1 MRIGEIVKL
10 VQSPTLD
17 WMKEYLDKK
26 FEVQDFLTGSL
37 KVKMLDTDP
46 EWIWYSETTNFEL
59 AEIEE

>member
-1 MRIGEIVKL
+1 MQVGDIVKL
-10 VQSPTLD
+10 IQTPSVD

-46 EWIWYSETTNFEL
+46 EWVWYVSTDNFEL
-59 AEIEE
+59 AEGGE